1 MTITTTTK
9 TAYGASYGDNAA
21 ENYEKL
27 FVPVLGGPL
36 GAELV
41 QDARLQTGEHVLDVA
56 CGTGIIARL
65 AAQRVAPTGSV
76 SALDVNA
83 AMLSIAR
90 SLPSA
95 IPIKWYETAAES
107 VPLPDRSFDVV
118 FCQLGL
124 QFITDKAAAMRE
136 MHRVLKPGGRLHIS
150 TPIPNAFF
158 DVLDR
163 EIAHHVSAEA
173 SGFVH
178 AVFSLNDPQEMRG
191 LLAEAGFE
199 TPEVHAHRKRLE
211 LPPAGDFMWQYISC
225 TPLMAM
231 LPQSGNA
238 QTAALERAVVAG
250 WQPWVTENGLSYEQS
265 VLVGSARRPA

>member
-9 TAYGASYGDNAA
+9 TAYGVSYGDNAA

-36 GAELV
+36 GADLV

-83 AMLSIAR
+83 AMLGIAR

-124 QFITDKAAAMRE
+124 QFID
-136 MHRVLKPGGRLHIS
+136 
-150 TPIPNAFF
+150 
-158 DVLDR
+158 
-163 EIAHHVSAEA
+163 
-173 SGFVH
+173 
-178 AVFSLNDPQEMRG
+178 
-191 LLAEAGFE
+191 
-199 TPEVHAHRKRLE
+199 
-211 LPPAGDFMWQYISC
+211 
-225 TPLMAM
+225 
-231 LPQSGNA
+231 
-238 QTAALERAVVAG
+238 
-250 WQPWVTENGLSYEQS
+250 
-265 VLVGSARRPA
+265 